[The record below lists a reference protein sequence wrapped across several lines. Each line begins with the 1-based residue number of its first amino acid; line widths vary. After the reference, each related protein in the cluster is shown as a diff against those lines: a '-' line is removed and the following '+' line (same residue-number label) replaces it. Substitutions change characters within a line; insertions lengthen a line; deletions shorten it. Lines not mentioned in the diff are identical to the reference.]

1 MFDKCGNME
10 LQVLQSG
17 CIVPVSLEIA
27 YLTVPHADYKNTE
40 NKNCTA
46 KSIHL
51 KYLCRALWLL
61 LGMLCKQNTG
71 NQEATSKQ
79 LTYSHSYIFFFATF
93 VLSNAICVSFVNAFQ
108 LEN

>member
-61 LGMLCKQNTG
+61 LGMLCKQNSG

-79 LTYSHSYIFFFATF
+79 LTYSHSYFFFQLLCCLMQF
-93 VLSNAICVSFVNAFQ
+93 V
-108 LEN
+108 